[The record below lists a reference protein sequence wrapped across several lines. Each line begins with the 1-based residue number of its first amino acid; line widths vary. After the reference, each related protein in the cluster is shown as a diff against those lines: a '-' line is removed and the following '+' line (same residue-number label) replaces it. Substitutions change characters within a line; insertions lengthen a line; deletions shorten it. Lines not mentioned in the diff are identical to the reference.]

1 MLDIGNFEKAFG
13 NFQEAFP
20 YEKRKFCGGTDM
32 AKEFYFVFYSL
43 LAVVLLL
50 GAQLKG
56 KGWYEDALSL
66 PVSKG
71 LLGFCA
77 IGIMLHHMSQ
87 TIYFAGEDTGILMFM
102 VDIGVCFVGVF
113 FFFSGYG
120 LYSSLRDKPDYLKG
134 FLKKR
139 LPVIVIPFYMCNF
152 VFIIG
157 SAMSGYRF
165 QKGELL
171 SYLTGWT
178 LMNTQMWYIVEIFF
192 LYLLFYLVFK
202 LIKRKGAACF
212 VYGVVLCAMAAGS
225 LLLGHDHT
233 TVSGGAWFR
242 GEWWYNATLLIF
254 AGILFARYEKPILS
268 FCRKYYGFV
277 MIIDILMTCFFYKKT
292 MQALQTKGYWY
303 EWDGYPGYA
312 EKFQTLAVQLPFIFF
327 FVLFVILLTQKIQFK
342 NKILSFLGEISL
354 ELYLVHNVFIM
365 YLPIK
370 NRFWFILAVYAAGI
384 VTAAVLHAIDRKLIR
399 FLRKS

>member
-1 MLDIGNFEKAFG
+1 MEEKTHA
-13 NFQEAFP
+13 A
-20 YEKRKFCGGTDM
+20 GGADM
-32 AKEFYFVFYSL
+32 AKEFYFVFYSV
-43 LAVVLLL
+43 LAVILLL
-50 GAQLKG
+50 NAQMKG
-56 KGWYEDALSL
+56 KGFWHEDALSL

-77 IGIMLHHMSQ
+77 VGIMLHHMSQ

-120 LYSSLRDKPDYLKG
+120 LYSSLRDKPDYLNG
-134 FLKKR
+134 FLKRR

-152 VFIIG
+152 VYIAVSAIG
-157 SAMSGYRF
+157 GYSF

-178 LMNTQMWYIVEIFF
+178 LMNTQMWYIVEVFF

-202 LIKRKGAACF
+202 LVKKKGAACL
-212 VYGVVLCAMAAGS
+212 VYGIVLCAMTAGS
-225 LLLGHDHT
+225 LLLGHDME
-233 TVSGGAWFR
+233 TVSGGAWFH
-242 GEWWYNATLLIF
+242 GEWWYNATLLLLV
-254 AGILFARYEKPILS
+254 GILFARYEKPVLS

-277 MIIDILMTCFFYKKT
+277 IAIVILMTCFFYEKT
-292 MQALQTKGYWY
+292 LQALQTKGYWY
-303 EWDGYPGYA
+303 EWDGHPGYA

-327 FVLFVILLTQKIQFK
+327 FVLFVILLTQKVQFK

-354 ELYLVHNVFIM
+354 ELYLVHNVFIV
-365 YLPIK
+365 YLPVK
-370 NRFWFILAVYAAGI
+370 NRFWYIAAVYAAGI
-384 VTAAVLHAIDRKLIR
+384 VTAAVLHAIDKKLIGSLGNLFHTKNKGVEYKNGR
-399 FLRKS
+399 E

>member
-1 MLDIGNFEKAFG
+1 
-13 NFQEAFP
+13 
-20 YEKRKFCGGTDM
+20 M
-32 AKEFYFVFYSL
+32 AKEFYFVFYSA
-43 LAVVLLL
+43 LAVVLLI
-50 GAQLKG
+50 GAQMKG
-56 KGWYEDALSL
+56 KNFWHEDALSL

-102 VDIGVCFVGVF
+102 VDVGVCFVGVF

-120 LYSSLRDKPDYLKG
+120 LYSSLRDKPDYLNG

-139 LPVIVIPFYMCNF
+139 LPVILIPFYMCNF
-152 VFIIG
+152 VFIAG
-157 SAMSGYRF
+157 AALGGYSFR
-165 QKGELL
+165 KGELL
-171 SYLTGWT
+171 PYLTGYT

-192 LYLLFYLVFK
+192 LYLLFWLVFR
-202 LIKRKGAACF
+202 LIKKRGAACL
-212 VYGVVLCAMAAGS
+212 VYGIALCAMTVGS
-225 LLLGHDHT
+225 LLLGHDNT

-242 GEWWYNATLLIF
+242 GEWWYNATMLLWF
-254 AGILFARYEKPILS
+254 GMLFARYEKPILS
-268 FCRKYYGFV
+268 FCRKYYWFV
-277 MIIDILMTCFFYKKT
+277 MTIDVLLICFFYEKT
-292 MQALQTKGYWY
+292 LQALQTKGYWH
-303 EWDGYPGYA
+303 EWEGYPEYA
-312 EKFQTLAVQLPFIFF
+312 GKFQTLAVQLPFIFF

-384 VTAAVLHAIDRKLIR
+384 AAAAVLHAVDKKLIG
-399 FLRKS
+399 FLKKR

>member
-1 MLDIGNFEKAFG
+1 MLDIGKFEKAFG
-13 NFQEAFP
+13 NFPESLFAARL
-20 YEKRKFCGGTDM
+20 EVMDM
-32 AKEFYFVFYSL
+32 AKEYFFVFYSA
-43 LAVVLLL
+43 LAVILLL
-50 GAQLKG
+50 GVQMKG
-56 KGWYEDALSL
+56 KGVWHEDALSL

-71 LLGFCA
+71 ILGFCA
-77 IGIMLHHMSQ
+77 VGIMLHHMSQ
-87 TIYFAGEDTGILMFM
+87 TIYFAGEDAGILMFM

-120 LYSSLRDKPDYLKG
+120 LYSSLRDKPDYLHG
-134 FLKKR
+134 FLLKR

-152 VFIIG
+152 VFIAG
-157 SAMSGYRF
+157 AALGGYSF

-171 SYLTGWT
+171 PYLTGYT

-202 LIKRKGAACF
+202 LIKKKGAACL
-212 VYGVVLCAMAAGS
+212 VYGIALCALTVGS
-225 LLLGHDHT
+225 LLLGHDNK
-233 TVSGGAWFR
+233 TVSGGAWFY
-242 GEWWYNATLLIF
+242 GEWWYNATMLLWI
-254 AGILFARYEKPILS
+254 GMLFARYEKPILT

-277 MIIDILMTCFFYKKT
+277 LTIDVLLTCFFYTRT
-292 MQALQTKGYWY
+292 MQALQTKGYWR
-303 EWDGYPGYA
+303 EWEGYPGYA

-327 FVLFVILLTQKIQFK
+327 FVLFLILLTQKIQFK

-365 YLPIK
+365 YLPVK

-384 VTAAVLHAIDRKLIR
+384 AAAALLHAVDKRLIGLLKR
-399 FLRKS
+399 

>member
-1 MLDIGNFEKAFG
+1 MLDIGKFEKAFG
-13 NFQEAFP
+13 NFPESLFAARL
-20 YEKRKFCGGTDM
+20 EVMDM
-32 AKEFYFVFYSL
+32 AKEYFFVFYSA
-43 LAVVLLL
+43 LAVILLL
-50 GAQLKG
+50 GVQMKG
-56 KGWYEDALSL
+56 KGVWHEDALSL

-71 LLGFCA
+71 ILGFCA
-77 IGIMLHHMSQ
+77 VGIMLHHMSQ
-87 TIYFAGEDTGILMFM
+87 TIYFAGEDAGILMFM

-120 LYSSLRDKPDYLKG
+120 LYSSLRDKPNYLHG
-134 FLKKR
+134 FLLKR

-152 VFIIG
+152 VFIAG
-157 SAMSGYRF
+157 AALGGYSF

-171 SYLTGWT
+171 PYLTGYT

-202 LIKRKGAACF
+202 LIKKKGAACL
-212 VYGVVLCAMAAGS
+212 VYGIALCALTVGS
-225 LLLGHDHT
+225 LLLGHDNK
-233 TVSGGAWFR
+233 TVSGGAWFY
-242 GEWWYNATLLIF
+242 GEWWYNATMLLWI
-254 AGILFARYEKPILS
+254 GMLFARYEKPILT

-277 MIIDILMTCFFYKKT
+277 LTIDVLLTCFFYTRT
-292 MQALQTKGYWY
+292 MQALQTKGYWR
-303 EWDGYPGYA
+303 EWEGYPGYA

-327 FVLFVILLTQKIQFK
+327 FVLFLILLTQKIQFK

-365 YLPIK
+365 YLPVK

-384 VTAAVLHAIDRKLIR
+384 AAAALLHAVDKRLIELLKR
-399 FLRKS
+399 